1 MSSVLKSMYLANFNG
16 DVLIIPMDFF
26 TFDRNIQKVNVL
38 HGIVNKYIRE
48 IL

>member
-1 MSSVLKSMYLANFNG
+1 MSLVLKSMYLAHFNG

>member
-1 MSSVLKSMYLANFNG
+1 MSLVLKSMYLSNFNG

-26 TFDRNIQKVNVL
+26 AFDRNIQKVNVL